1 MKTINGHAPLV
12 APAVEMSHERLLL
25 RTLIDN
31 LPDCI
36 YAKDI
41 AGRKILSNPADLKNL
56 RCTTEAEALGKTDF
70 DHFPR
75 EIAEKFHADDQ
86 RVIEGQPVINR
97 EEFFLNE
104 AGEKSW
110 LLTSKLPLHGPTG
123 KVVGLVGIGR
133 DITERKRAEEKIR
146 EQAALLD
153 DATDGIWVLDSN
165 MRISYWNKGAERI
178 YGWSAAEATGKK
190 PEDLLFRGTLTPQL
204 QECIK
209 AVNERGKW
217 AGELE
222 GYTKDGRTVIIQ
234 ARSNIIRDEQGHL
247 KSLMMINT
255 DVTEK
260 KKIETQFLRSQRM
273 ESLGT
278 LAGGIAH
285 DLNNVLTPL
294 LFAVEI
300 LKDKVTDADGQKL
313 LRALQANVER
323 GAKLV
328 KQVLTF
334 SRGVQGERIAV
345 QPGHLVREIEQI
357 IGETFPKSVGF
368 ECDVPADLWPII
380 GDSTQLHQVLM
391 NLCVNA
397 RDAMPN
403 GGKLSIRVKNET
415 LDENYA
421 GMNPGVKPGPFVVF
435 EVADTGVGIPKKV
448 QDRIFEPFFTTKR
461 PGQGT
466 GLGLSTSLGII
477 KSHGGLIS
485 CYSEPGKGSLFKIY
499 LPAKPASAPQENTAM
514 EQANHP
520 GGQEER
526 LPRGHDELVLFVDDE
541 AAIRDVAQKTLERY
555 GYRVLLAAN
564 GAEAVSL
571 YASRQNEIAV
581 VITDIAMPVMD
592 GPAEMAALQFINP
605 KVKIISSSGFEFNS
619 GVKTNGAGGRPFVSK
634 PYSAEAMLK
643 PLHRVLTENRPVIG
657 EILTK

>member
-190 PEDLLFRGTLTPQL
+190 PEDLLFRGMLTPQL

-403 GGKLSIRVKNET
+403 GGKLSIRVKNEK